1 MFVRVHVRLCATC
14 IERLARLSGQSR
26 IHISMNI
33 TGALCTNALH
43 TGFSAGAST
52 RDPKV
57 GRRSFWVNNLMHIIK
72 CIAFQSSVSH
82 GASEINLIS

>member
-1 MFVRVHVRLCATC
+1 MEVNASLLCLCAC
-14 IERLARLSGQSR
+14 MCVCVPHALSVWLGQSR

-57 GRRSFWVNNLMHIIK
+57 GRRSFWVNKNLMHIIK

-82 GASEINLIS
+82 DAS